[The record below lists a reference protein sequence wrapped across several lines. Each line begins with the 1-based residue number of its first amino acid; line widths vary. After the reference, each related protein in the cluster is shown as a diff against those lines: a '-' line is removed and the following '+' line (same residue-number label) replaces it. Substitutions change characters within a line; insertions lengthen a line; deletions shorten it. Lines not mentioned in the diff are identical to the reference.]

1 DDVARTS
8 WPDLVDTMRH
18 RSPLLVGPA
27 DELVNTTEFFV
38 HHEDVRRANDGW
50 RPRPEDPRLEG
61 TMWRVLRQRGRA
73 LFRRAPVGVRLE
85 LPDGRAH
92 VVHDG
97 QPAVTLRGRATE
109 PLLYRHGRTTHAPG
123 EPGGDPATRPGIR
136 GP

>member
-1 DDVARTS
+1 MPSVAGSERALLADLLTEVGPDGATLCTGWTTRDLAAHIVLRERRPVAALGIVFAPLAGHTRQVQDDVARTS

-61 TMWRVLRQRGRA
+61 TMWRVLR
-73 LFRRAPVGVRLE
+73 
-85 LPDGRAH
+85 
-92 VVHDG
+92 
-97 QPAVTLRGRATE
+97 
-109 PLLYRHGRTTHAPG
+109 
-123 EPGGDPATRPGIR
+123 
-136 GP
+136 